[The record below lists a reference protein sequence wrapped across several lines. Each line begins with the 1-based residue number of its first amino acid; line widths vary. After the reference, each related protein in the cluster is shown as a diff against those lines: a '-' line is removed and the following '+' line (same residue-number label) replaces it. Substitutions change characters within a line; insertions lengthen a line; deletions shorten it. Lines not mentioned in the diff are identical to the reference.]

1 MTKTEETLIKTQDVL
16 VRILVL
22 APQEVAPWHYHRAI
36 TDNMFC
42 LSGSLEIQLQDPEQT
57 LSLQPGQR
65 CEAPPGRVHRVVNPT
80 EQETRY
86 LLVQGVGNYDFN
98 VVDPD

>member
-1 MTKTEETLIKTQDVL
+1 MAKTEAVLIKTQDVS

-22 APQEVAPWHYHRAI
+22 APGEVAPWHYHREI

-42 LSGSLEIQLQDPEQT
+42 LSGCLDVQLQNPDQA

-65 CEAPPGRVHRVVNPT
+65 CEVAAGRVHRVINPT
-80 EQETRY
+80 EQEARY
-86 LLVQGVGNYDFN
+86 LLVQGVGAYDFN
-98 VVDPD
+98 VVGE